1 MGGHH
6 NTTKACKLSSP
17 VPQSTEYRTNLK
29 YSRHDGFQTLDV
41 EHRTDSRHPL
51 DQPPGTATGTDK
63 DGDGRRRRWAKTET
77 GEDGDRLT
85 LGTSEVTAPLLLTTP
100 QSDKDGT

>member
-41 EHRTDSRHPL
+41 EHRTDSRHLL
-51 DQPPGTATGTDK
+51 DQSPGS
-63 DGDGRRRRWAKTET
+63 KTET
-77 GEDGDRLT
+77 GKDGDRRR
-85 LGTSEVTAPLLLTTP
+85 
-100 QSDKDGT
+100 QRRR